1 MCFKNRARLFWVE
14 SSVARL
20 WEFVSVCYLP
30 LVFYFHF
37 LLVITNRGQKRH
49 IKENLYPP
57 FEAIFNVEW
66 SSVHTCWTVVIFSSD
81 IYLVWIRSILCKL
94 HGWAFCSNRYGWDLG
109 NPLII
114 GSESLNRLTSVRVFL
129 FKNWLVAGGFG
140 WFRTFKIEPKQIIQ
154 TTIEFDLAQFTGQG
168 WFKIF

>member
-1 MCFKNRARLFWVE
+1 M
-14 SSVARL
+14 SVY
-20 WEFVSVCYLP
+20 YLP
-30 LVFYFHF
+30 LVFYFNF

-81 IYLVWIRSILCKL
+81 IYLLWMRSILCKL

-129 FKNWLVAGGFG
+129 FKNWLVAGGFRLISDLQN
-140 WFRTFKIEPKQIIQ
+140 WTKTDYTDNHRVRFSSIHWSRLVQNFLNQITKCPI
-154 TTIEFDLAQFTGQG
+154 LYYYYYYYY
-168 WFKIF
+168 IFS